1 MFLAQLSI
9 RNYKSLRDISFS
21 PSPITALVGPNAA
34 GKSNIG
40 LAINFLSEIYSHGL
54 ELAVSR
60 NGGYEN
66 IAYRKQRRSKAPIEF
81 EVVFEIDGGDRRL
94 TTLLLRQ
101 NLRKYRIRFTHKF
114 SFVAKGTGIKAAF
127 NVHEELFSAVALHKD
142 EEEKSDSLNLVKLAR
157 KDNKYNIQADENAL
171 RPGQS
176 VLFKQGARE
185 LSSITG
191 EQELLTSRST
201 PIGLL
206 PLARDFAAILS
217 QFRTYQISTNQ
228 SRDGGFP
235 SPNPVLT
242 SSGENLPALADWVK
256 KKHPSQWEIVM
267 SAMKDILPHLR
278 DISVEYL
285 SNKALGLFFSEE
297 GFGRPWRADEVS
309 DGTILSLAALL
320 ASVDPRSSLIFIDE
334 PENSVHSWILRVLV
348 NRFREVSKQKN
359 VILTSHSPV
368 LINMLTPD
376 EIWVVYRTNGETQLR
391 RLIDFDQSISESWKS
406 GNYQL
411 SEFLD
416 SGAVSQAV
424 PGGVF

>member
-1 MFLAQLSI
+1 MFLARLSI
-9 RNYKSLRDISFS
+9 RNYKSLREISFS

-40 LAINFLSEIYSHGL
+40 LAVNFLSEVYNLGL

-66 IAYRKQRRSKAPIEF
+66 IAFRKLRRSKAPIEF

-94 TTLLLRQ
+94 NTFLLRQ
-101 NLRKYRIRFTHKF
+101 SLRKYKIKFTHKF

-127 NVHEELFSAVALHKD
+127 NVHEEIFSAEALPKESD
-142 EEEKSDSLNLVKLAR
+142 EKNGHHNLVKLIR
-157 KDNKYNIQADENAL
+157 KDNKYKIEADENAL
-171 RPGQS
+171 RSGQP
-176 VLFKQGARE
+176 VLFKQGVRE

-201 PIGLL
+201 PTGIL

-217 QFRTYQISTNQ
+217 QFRTYQISTTQ

-256 KKHPSQWEIVM
+256 KKYPAEWETVM
-267 SAMKDILPHLR
+267 SAMKDILPNLKE
-278 DISVEYL
+278 ISVEYL

-297 GFGRPWRADEVS
+297 GFGRPWRSDEVS

-368 LINMLTPD
+368 LINMLTPE
-376 EIWVVYRTNGETQLR
+376 EIWIVFRTNGETQLR

-406 GNYQL
+406 GNYQI
-411 SEFLD
+411 SELLD